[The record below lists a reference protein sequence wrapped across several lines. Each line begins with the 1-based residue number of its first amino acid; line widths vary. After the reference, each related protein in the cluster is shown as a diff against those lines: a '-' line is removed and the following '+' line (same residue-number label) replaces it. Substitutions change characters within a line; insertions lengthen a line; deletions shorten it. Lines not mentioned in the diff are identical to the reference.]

1 LLGTSPAADS
11 FILVFRIPNMIRRMV
26 AESSL
31 NASFI
36 PIFAGY
42 LREKPRREAW
52 AFAQTVFWDLA
63 VVLAAIA
70 VLGFVFS
77 RQLIYIFTVF
87 GGNRMHWDLA
97 IFLNRI
103 IFPCVFFLGLAAVA
117 SAILNSFHVFGLP
130 ASTSIFFNI
139 AIITLSLGAV
149 YRPILQWA
157 PERFRTPAVA
167 LSAGILLGAAV
178 QFAMQIPA
186 LYRRGM
192 RFVPHVSFR
201 EPGVRKFGRLMGPSF
216 FGMGIYQI
224 NLFVDTIFA
233 TSARMPS
240 GSVTSLYVAERIM
253 QLVLGSFAIAMSTAV
268 LPTMSHQ
275 FAAGEYGEM
284 KRTFGFSLRVVSFI
298 AIPAAV
304 GLILLGRP
312 IIQVLFQHGQFV
324 AESTALTARA
334 LFYYSLGIPAFA
346 ATKLITPMYYS
357 AQDTMTPARIAAWAL
372 GVNVALNAFFLL
384 VLFRYLSNGSPALA
398 SSLSAYFN
406 FTMLFLVFRRRY
418 GRLGARGILASISK
432 MGVCAVAMAA
442 VSFAALKFSGFESV
456 QHFLSQLWMLAAMI
470 LASTAVYFGLAWALR
485 CEELSE
491 LFLLLRRAEPAAA
504 NAAGMDV

>member
-1 LLGTSPAADS
+1 
-11 FILVFRIPNMIRRMV
+11 
-26 AESSL
+26 
-31 NASFI
+31 
-36 PIFAGY
+36 
-42 LREKPRREAW
+42 
-52 AFAQTVFWDLA
+52 
-63 VVLAAIA
+63 
-70 VLGFVFS
+70 
-77 RQLIYIFTVF
+77 
-87 GGNRMHWDLA
+87 
-97 IFLNRI
+97 
-103 IFPCVFFLGLAAVA
+103 
-117 SAILNSFHVFGLP
+117 
-130 ASTSIFFNI
+130 
-139 AIITLSLGAV
+139 
-149 YRPILQWA
+149 
-157 PERFRTPAVA
+157 
-167 LSAGILLGAAV
+167 
-178 QFAMQIPA
+178 
-186 LYRRGM
+186 
-192 RFVPHVSFR
+192 
-201 EPGVRKFGRLMGPSF
+201 
-216 FGMGIYQI
+216 
-224 NLFVDTIFA
+224 
-233 TSARMPS
+233 
-240 GSVTSLYVAERIM
+240 
-253 QLVLGSFAIAMSTAV
+253 VLGSFAIAMSTAV

-491 LFLLLRRAEPAAA
+491 FRRD
-504 NAAGMDV
+504 GCLTI